1 MRAPRTQLLAL
12 TAVAKRSSPRRGR
25 SSRKRRQ
32 GAQPAPAEQA
42 APGAAIA
49 SSERRPSGASG
60 SGRDR
65 RGEPRGRP
73 AARGRPD
80 LEERPRAPWHPFPL
94 SELLILVG
102 MVAAIIGATR
112 GESGLPALLAGL
124 GAVMVGTIDF
134 TLREHRSGFRSHA
147 ALLAA
152 LPTALLHGILAIG
165 LLALGA
171 PSPSWVIAPVLID
184 VPVFAVLYK
193 SLRRALQRCA
203 PRARVRRRATLKR
216 RVSRR
221 SRPRGRATG
230 AAAADPPRASR
241 RASRP

>member
-1 MRAPRTQLLAL
+1 M
-12 TAVAKRSSPRRGR
+12 AKRSSPRRGR

-193 SLRRALQRCA
+193 SLRRGYSD
-203 PRARVRRRATLKR
+203 ARRERVFAGGRR
-216 RVSRR
+216 
-221 SRPRGRATG
+221 
-230 AAAADPPRASR
+230 
-241 RASRP
+241 